1 MGLSSSSSSY
11 IIKVCISFLCP
22 RCSLNLLNCG
32 TPFKFRTLSYSLY
45 IWMLSLFSLRNCQLD
60 FSQVEV
66 LDAACFAHSLLH
78 IRICLGHLKVP
89 HVCWY
94 WVLGKGGLHRSIIRL
109 SPEAGINKISQ
120 RSSYLWPH
128 IFFAQELQL
137 QVKMG
142 RIKLIVKSVCN
153 TCW

>member
-1 MGLSSSSSSY
+1 MAASPGTLFWFKQQND
-11 IIKVCISFLCP
+11 IKNTKGEQPVRCP
-22 RCSLNLLNCG
+22 WCYLNLLNCR
-32 TPFKFRTLSYSLY
+32 TPFKFRTLPYPLY
-45 IWMLSLFSLRNCQLD
+45 IWTLSLFSLRICQLD

-78 IRICLGHLKVP
+78 IRICLGHLTCLKVP

-128 IFFAQELQL
+128 VLRVSL
-137 QVKMG
+137 SLRMTSCHK
-142 RIKLIVKSVCN
+142 K
-153 TCW
+153 